1 MKITNMNNINRI
13 KKIVAIL
20 IVIILSFNFLLA
32 NGTVF
37 ATEKEKSKEPQFSEG
52 IVDDL
57 INEGKVRRNN
67 QDDASLDV
75 PPVTLG
81 LGTLVI
87 NILSKLF
94 SYIASAVNFLYNTF
108 FYNTI
113 PEENKTAIN
122 KKIEAYNFD
131 DKYEHNFKLDTLFFN
146 DTRILDA
153 NFFNVDRSPTSGNV
167 ITNNIKT
174 NVAKTYVMISGLALI
189 LSLVIFIYA
198 VIKLIL
204 VYAGLKTVKEEI
216 TIKKLLTNVAKSV
229 VLLFLLPVILALIS
243 YAVDALIKLLNYF
256 RLKLLED
263 MLKANGNVK
272 AMDFETRI
280 LDMKFNSSKYK
291 QTINLIDIGY
301 VLLVMVQ
308 TGFIIT
314 YLKRFYTIGLLTM
327 VSPLITITYVLDKF
341 NDDRSDVLARFF
353 REYTYT
359 LLIMPIHGLMY
370 LIFMFGASDIASVSP
385 LFGVLIVM
393 LLGRAEK
400 TIKGILDARDL
411 TVVRS
416 SEEYLKRLK

>member
-1 MKITNMNNINRI
+1 M
-13 KKIVAIL
+13 
-20 IVIILSFNFLLA
+20 
-32 NGTVF
+32 
-37 ATEKEKSKEPQFSEG
+37 
-52 IVDDL
+52 
-57 INEGKVRRNN
+57 
-67 QDDASLDV
+67 
-75 PPVTLG
+75 
-81 LGTLVI
+81 VI

-189 LSLVIFIYA
+189 LSLLIFIYA

-204 VYAGLKTVKEEI
+204 VYVGLKTVKEEI
-216 TIKKLLTNVAKSV
+216 TIKKLLANVAKSII
-229 VLLFLLPVILALIS
+229 LLLLLPIILAFIS